1 MSGGFSVTVSALETG
16 SSAISSRAG
25 DFGNVRASFAAGAS
39 SGSEFGTM
47 SVSGQLSGLTSRLSA
62 VHGAQFGAAQHFLS
76 ATAGALSTAAQ
87 DYANTDEAA
96 ATASK
101 SVLV

>member
-1 MSGGFSVTVSALETG
+1 MSGGFSVTVSALEIG
-16 SSAISSRAG
+16 SSAISSRAE
-25 DFGNVRASFAAGAS
+25 DFGNVGASFAAGAS

-62 VHGAQFGAAQHFLS
+62 VHRGQFGAAQHFLS
-76 ATAGALSTAAQ
+76 ATADALDQAGK
-87 DYANTDEAA
+87 DYAKTDEAA

-101 SVLV
+101 TILA